1 MLTKIPASQS
11 KSLDTPP
18 PKFKIYMHA
27 CMLNMFTKSYSSPDK
42 NLMCCARQ
50 FSFIAIV
57 SAKMAVVNEQAMCIC
72 KLSFVKY
79 IFEILS

>member
-1 MLTKIPASQS
+1 
-11 KSLDTPP
+11 
-18 PKFKIYMHA
+18 
-27 CMLNMFTKSYSSPDK
+27 
-42 NLMCCARQ
+42 MCCARQ